1 MTTVDSEVHVPLV
14 TKRFRGW
21 SRGLNFGVFQSIVSP
36 IFPSGRKLLG
46 PIRGHNVI
54 DKEFNQSE
62 ADKLGGN
69 RKFEWKVRHQPV
81 LRFKWTRLNKKKQLF
96 Y

>member
-1 MTTVDSEVHVPLV
+1 MTTVGYEVHVPLV

-36 IFPSGRKLLG
+36 IFPSGQKLLG

-54 DKEFNQSE
+54 DKELNQSE
-62 ADKLGGN
+62 DDKLGGS
-69 RKFEWKVRHQPV
+69 RKCEWEVRHQPV
-81 LRFKWTRLNKKKQLF
+81 LRFERTRLNKKKQLF
-96 Y
+96 